1 MTRVLVTGGM
11 GFIGS
16 YTVDELVSRGYD
28 VTILDN
34 LERQV
39 HRSGK
44 KPDFANRKARYYGG
58 DIRSVKS
65 WEKAL
70 KNTDY
75 VIHLAGCVGVGQ
87 SFWQARKYLD
97 VNVIGTASMFEL
109 LLKEPKMKRNVKKIV
124 VASSKSLYGE
134 GSYLCATDGKVN
146 PMTRQVE
153 QLKRKEWEVKCPT
166 CSNEMKPT
174 GITEDKPPQNTSP
187 YALSKYATEVLA
199 LDYSFAT
206 EIPCVAFRYFNVYG
220 PRQSL
225 SNPYTGVI
233 ALFLSRIKNHK
244 PPLVFEDG
252 NQLRDFVYVED
263 VARLNADAL
272 QNQNALGVYNLGSGR
287 PSSLLDVFKILK
299 RLQDSSVEPNLLGE
313 FRPGDNRHDYAENSK
328 LRRAF
333 PNLKFMEIDEGLR
346 KLIDWAKD
354 AQALD
359 LFEKEEKERRKYLSS
374 SSSSS
379 RSS

>member
-1 MTRVLVTGGM
+1 MFWGG
-11 GFIGS
+11 
-16 YTVDELVSRGYD
+16 L
-28 VTILDN
+28 
-34 LERQV
+34 
-39 HRSGK
+39 
-44 KPDFANRKARYYGG
+44 
-58 DIRSVKS
+58 
-65 WEKAL
+65 
-70 KNTDY
+70 
-75 VIHLAGCVGVGQ
+75 
-87 SFWQARKYLD
+87 
-97 VNVIGTASMFEL
+97 
-109 LLKEPKMKRNVKKIV
+109 
-124 VASSKSLYGE
+124 
-134 GSYLCATDGKVN
+134 
-146 PMTRQVE
+146 
-153 QLKRKEWEVKCPT
+153 
-166 CSNEMKPT
+166 
-174 GITEDKPPQNTSP
+174 
-187 YALSKYATEVLA
+187 
-199 LDYSFAT
+199 
-206 EIPCVAFRYFNVYG
+206 
-220 PRQSL
+220 SL

-233 ALFLSRIKNHK
+233 ALFLSRIKNQK